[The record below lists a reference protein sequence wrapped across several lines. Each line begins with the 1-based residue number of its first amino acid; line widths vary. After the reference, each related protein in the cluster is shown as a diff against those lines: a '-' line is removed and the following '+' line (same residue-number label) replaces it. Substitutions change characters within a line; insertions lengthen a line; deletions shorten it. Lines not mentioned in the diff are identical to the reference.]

1 MKEFS
6 YTVKDPN
13 GMHARPAGL
22 FAKEAQK
29 FSSKITV
36 KSEKGEADA
45 KGIFQLMGLC
55 IKSGE
60 TITIKAEGADETD
73 ASEKLSD
80 FLKNNL

>member
-13 GMHARPAGL
+13 GMHARPCGL
-22 FAKEAQK
+22 FAKEAGK

-60 TITIKAEGADETD
+60 TIYVKCDGADETD
-73 ASEKLSD
+73 ASKKLLD
-80 FLKNNL
+80 FLNNNL

>member
-29 FSSKITV
+29 FLSKITV

-45 KGIFQLMGLC
+45 KGIFALMGLC

-60 TITIKAEGADETD
+60 TINIKCEGADETD
-73 ASEKLSD
+73 ASEKLSS
-80 FLKNNL
+80 FLTNNL